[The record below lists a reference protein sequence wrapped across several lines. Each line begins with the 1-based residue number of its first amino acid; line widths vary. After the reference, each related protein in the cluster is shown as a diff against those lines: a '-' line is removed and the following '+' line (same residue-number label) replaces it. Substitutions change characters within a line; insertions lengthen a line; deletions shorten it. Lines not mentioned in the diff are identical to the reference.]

1 MKYTEPIQYDKY
13 TEVTYTQYNQGLW
26 LKRIRFLA
34 GIIVLPFLYPLIL
47 AAKISDSIFRTIS
60 EILSIIPYAFGIII
74 RYEFYKHVLNHCGE
88 NVVIGFGT
96 VFFYKNISIGNNV
109 LIGVYNIIHYCDF
122 GDDVLIGD
130 KCTFLSGRKYHN
142 FDRTDI
148 PIAYQGGKIK
158 RIKIGND
165 TWIGSNAIIME
176 SVGEG
181 CVIGAGSV
189 VTKEVEPYSICA
201 GNPATV
207 IRKRK

>member
-13 TEVTYTQYNQGLW
+13 TDVTYTQYNQGLW

-142 FDRTDI
+142 L
-148 PIAYQGGKIK
+148 
-158 RIKIGND
+158 RIKIGSD